1 MSDEEIASVD
11 EIVNREIF
19 NAIPLDIAEKNYREA
34 VSSGAM
40 ALFGEKYGDVVRVV
54 SIPGVSAELCGGTH
68 VRNTSEIG
76 LFRIV
81 AESGV
86 AAGVRRIE
94 AVTGPKAYARLSET
108 ARTVDALAGVLRTT
122 PDNVVRRVQS
132 LVEEKR
138 SLEKRVG
145 EAMRSGGG
153 GDVDRLVDSARDVR
167 GVRVVAARVT
177 APDSKTFGA
186 LADAVRDRLKSGVAV
201 LAAEVNG
208 KQSLLSVVTD
218 DLRERGI
225 RADNI
230 LKEVAAAA
238 GGRGG
243 GKAHMAQGGVP
254 DEAAVARA
262 LDAVVPTLEK
272 QLASL

>member
-1 MSDEEIASVD
+1 
-11 EIVNREIF
+11 
-19 NAIPLDIAEKNYREA
+19 
-34 VSSGAM
+34 
-40 ALFGEKYGDVVRVV
+40 V

-81 AESGV
+81 AESGI

-94 AVTGPKAYARLSET
+94 AVTGPKAYARLSDT
-108 ARTVDALAGVLRTT
+108 ARTVDELAGVLRTT
-122 PDNVVRRVQS
+122 PENVVRRVQS

-138 SLEKRVG
+138 SLEKRVDD
-145 EAMRSGGG
+145 AVRSGSG
-153 GDVDRLVDSARDVR
+153 GDVERLVASAQNVN

-186 LADAVRDRLKSGVAV
+186 LADAVRDRIGSGIAV
-201 LAAEVNG
+201 LAAEING

-218 DLRERGI
+218 DLREKGL
-225 RADNI
+225 RADHI
-230 LKEVAAAA
+230 LKDVAAAA

-254 DEAAVARA
+254 DESAVDQALAAVI
-262 LDAVVPTLEK
+262 PTVEK
-272 QLASL
+272 QLASA